1 MKKYLIL
8 IISIV
13 LFFACEDKKEN
24 DLSLDCAG
32 VEGGTAVLD
41 NCENCVG
48 GTTGESSCIED
59 CNGDWGGD
67 AELDI
72 CGVCNGNNTDCL
84 LSFSLTDRNPLSST
98 WNQLI
103 GPEIYLGKVSL
114 YYFPSSET

>member
-32 VEGGTAVLD
+32 VEGF
-41 NCENCVG
+41 
-48 GTTGESSCIED
+48 
-59 CNGDWGGD
+59 
-67 AELDI
+67 
-72 CGVCNGNNTDCL
+72 CL
-84 LSFSLTDRNPLSST
+84 ADRNPLSST

-103 GPEIYLGKVSL
+103 GPEIYLGKVTL